1 MSSKYSEFFIT
12 DPKTQLMEAHK
23 ISHET
28 ELYCGLEK
36 ITKDL

>member
-1 MSSKYSEFFIT
+1 
-12 DPKTQLMEAHK
+12 LMEAHK
-23 ISHET
+23 ISLET